1 MKSLL
6 VLPPRRSF
14 TYTTLF
20 FTCTILSYISIG
32 FHAMCDGFA
41 SSFYNL
47 PDIQYGPH
55 NTSFRGYS
63 NTVAWHFEE
72 CAYSRSSRA
81 LQNLSRVSRVNVN
94 YWVIAPVIGSDQPCH
109 RLQVA
114 TTIKPP
120 ATYCLDPPLQTR
132 KALTCQSWTKDLSGT
147 PGSSDLQG
155 ACSVYL
161 TDARSVKVL
170 WKSEAL
176 EAVSFFSIH
185 LLRFLFIV
193 LTVN

>member
-1 MKSLL
+1 MPCAMPSPPPSIISLIF
-6 VLPPRRSF
+6 SMGHI
-14 TYTTLF
+14 
-20 FTCTILSYISIG
+20 ILALG
-32 FHAMCDGFA
+32 E
-41 SSFYNL
+41 
-47 PDIQYGPH
+47 
-55 NTSFRGYS
+55 
-63 NTVAWHFEE
+63 TVAWHFEE

-94 YWVIAPVIGSDQPCH
+94 DWAPVIGSDQLWHNH

-132 KALTCQSWTKDLSGT
+132 KALTCQSWTKDLCVT